1 MELDISK
8 IKKQAKSGMLTPREK
23 EELAIKLRK
32 EKYTYKEIAQIL
44 NLKWWQV
51 QYIAVPRRR

>member
-8 IKKQAKSGMLTPREK
+8 IKKQAKSGKLTPREK
-23 EELAIKLRK
+23 EEFAIKLRK
-32 EKYTYKEIAQIL
+32 EKYTYREIAQIL

-51 QYIAVPRRR
+51 QYIVVPRRR